1 MEGYIEKFKNV
12 IESFISGVG
21 KLYEREKIKQF
32 WTSLPGSFN
41 IVRTWYAL
49 LPQKDKTYTN
59 LKAKAIETA
68 GFFKARW

>member
-32 WTSLPGSFN
+32 
-41 IVRTWYAL
+41 
-49 LPQKDKTYTN
+49 
-59 LKAKAIETA
+59 
-68 GFFKARW
+68 